1 MDMVKC
7 TVNAVDL
14 IEACG
19 QLDAAHDALL
29 VCQQE
34 LRKAELLVQR
44 LLQEADALP
53 CDGPRLGD

>member
-19 QLDAAHDALL
+19 QLDAVHDKLL
-29 VCQQE
+29 QAQQE

-44 LLQEADALP
+44 LLQEAQ
-53 CDGPRLGD
+53 GVVE

>member
-19 QLDAAHDALL
+19 QLDAVHDKLL
-29 VCQQE
+29 QTQQE

-44 LLQEADALP
+44 LLQEAE
-53 CDGPRLGD
+53 GVVE

>member
-1 MDMVKC
+1 MRHVREILMDMVKC

-19 QLDAAHDALL
+19 QLDAVHDKLL
-29 VCQQE
+29 ETQQE

-44 LLQEADALP
+44 LLQEAQGVD
-53 CDGPRLGD
+53 